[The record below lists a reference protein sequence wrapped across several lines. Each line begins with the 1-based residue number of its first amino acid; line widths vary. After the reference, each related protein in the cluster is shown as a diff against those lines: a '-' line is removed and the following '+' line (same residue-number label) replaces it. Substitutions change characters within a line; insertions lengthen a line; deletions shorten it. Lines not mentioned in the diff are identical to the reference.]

1 MYKTKN
7 IFELVTDQIDLISIQ
22 MDFRPTIVS
31 QMKEMVVLGKSWNCQ
46 NIKGMSVCIP
56 MGQWW

>member
-7 IFELVTDQIDLISIQ
+7 IFEPVTDQIDLISIQ

-31 QMKEMVVLGKSWNCQ
+31 QMKENCQ